1 MNSSFHRELGTYSIS
16 NTVSLRLMTKC
27 IIHKKKI
34 KISLILISTFIHLRE
49 HYNLSDDSF

>member
-1 MNSSFHRELGTYSIS
+1 MNSSFHTELGTYSIS
-16 NTVSLRLMTKC
+16 NTVSLRLMTKF

-34 KISLILISTFIHLRE
+34 KISFILISTFIHFSE